1 MNMDHYQHESRQIL
15 DALIEADGALG
26 SAALPSKELTYIDI
40 LQRTGISTLIA
51 VSVIGDLLR
60 SEKIVYRMEDGVQ
73 YFRIME
79 HFKRRQQR

>member
-1 MNMDHYQHESRQIL
+1 MTNGYYNIESRQIL
-15 DALIEADGALG
+15 EALTETDG
-26 SAALPSKELTYIDI
+26 ELTYIDI

-51 VSVIGDLLR
+51 VSVVGDLLR
-60 SEKIVYRMEDGVQ
+60 SEKIVYRMENGVQ

>member
-1 MNMDHYQHESRQIL
+1 MPESSYYQHESRQIVE
-15 DALIEADGALG
+15 ALTEANG
-26 SAALPSKELTYIDI
+26 ELTYVEI

-73 YFRIME
+73 YFHIASL
-79 HFKRRQQR
+79 

>member
-1 MNMDHYQHESRQIL
+1 MTNGYYNIESRQIL
-15 DALIEADGALG
+15 DALTEADD
-26 SAALPSKELTYIDI
+26 ELTYVEI

-51 VSVIGDLLR
+51 VSVVGDLLR
-60 SEKIVYRMEDGVQ
+60 SEKIVYRMENGVQ

>member
-1 MNMDHYQHESRQIL
+1 MPESNYYQHESRQIL
-15 DALIEADGALG
+15 DALTKTDG
-26 SAALPSKELTYIDI
+26 ELTYVEI

-73 YFRIME
+73 YFHIASL
-79 HFKRRQQR
+79 